1 MWYRV
6 WTSGTALV
14 CVPGWW
20 TGLSHGESWRP
31 GSRIVGVLA
40 SVSPGWIPQP
50 QIWNLRRSYWRRW
63 LCLLRSMANRLCC
76 MSGMTNRVSMDFS
89 RLCSIFLTPHWR
101 LVIPFIYTP
110 ILVAGKQLWLSGNGH
125 PVPISGLVVPR
136 CVQRNSQSWLD
147 VFPLNVWSWSRM
159 HLILHPLGTLATHH
173 TFWDTSQSRWP
184 SIGTY
189 HQHSSWMWAVGM
201 CWESSGFRQVCWGA
215 RGLSLWL

>member
-1 MWYRV
+1 MWCLM

-14 CVPGWW
+14 CIPGWW

-63 LCLLRSMANRLCC
+63 LRLLRNMANRLCC
-76 MSGMTNRVSMDFS
+76 MSGMTNRASMDFS
-89 RLCSIFLTPHWR
+89 RLCSIFLTLQWR

-136 CVQRNSQSWLD
+136 CVQRNSKVGWTSSHWMLGLGVGCTSSCTPWVLSQLTKPSGIH
-147 VFPLNVWSWSRM
+147 RRAGG
-159 HLILHPLGTLATHH
+159 HPSELTTSTH
-173 TFWDTSQSRWP
+173 P
-184 SIGTY
+184 G
-189 HQHSSWMWAVGM
+189 
-201 CWESSGFRQVCWGA
+201 CEP
-215 RGLSLWL
+215 